1 MFNNLASYFYAEE
14 YRKWRK
20 ERSSLIDKLKQPNKD
35 QWEPEPLWIEDYT
48 PIPPEDPDDKDNN
61 DKDNVIVI
69 DL

>member
-1 MFNNLASYFYAEE
+1 MQWIIDL
-14 YRKWRK
+14 
-20 ERSSLIDKLKQPNKD
+20 LIDKLKKPNKD

-48 PIPPEDPDDKDNN
+48 SIPPEDPDDKDNN